1 MLTIYRSYFD
11 KIINNLKYCK
21 TMTNLLLGNSLF
33 HYYGLVNEFT
43 MFVATN
49 TQSLRDIVNSLNFLC
64 SEIETISLKT

>member
-1 MLTIYRSYFD
+1 MLTIYRSYFY

-33 HYYGLVNEFT
+33 HYCGLVSEFT
-43 MFVATN
+43 MFVATSS
-49 TQSLRDIVNSLNFLC
+49 QSLRDIVNSLNFLC